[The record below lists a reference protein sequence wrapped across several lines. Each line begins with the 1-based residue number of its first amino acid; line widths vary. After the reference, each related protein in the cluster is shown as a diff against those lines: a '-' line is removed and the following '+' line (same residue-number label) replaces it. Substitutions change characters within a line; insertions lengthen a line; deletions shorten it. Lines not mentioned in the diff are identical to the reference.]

1 VSDGRSRH
9 LPFTSID
16 QVATVDPLCRG
27 ELAPPPR
34 TLVDIFRGTVEQAP
48 DEPAVDAGNG
58 VLTYAEL
65 AEAADELATEL
76 NAHGIGTDDKV
87 GVRVNSGT
95 TDLYVAILG
104 ILLSG
109 AAYVPVDVDDPDER
123 TRLVFDEAD
132 VAAIVGNDQ
141 TVVLRREGVPREPEE
156 PGIGD
161 DAWVIFTSGSTGTP
175 KGVAVTHL
183 SAAAFVDAESRMFLQ
198 SEPLGVGDRVMAGLS
213 VAFDASCEEMW
224 LAWRYGACL
233 VPAPRALVK
242 SGIDVG
248 PWLVAND
255 VTVVSTV
262 PTLVALWPME
272 SLAGVRLLIMGG
284 EACPPELAA
293 RLVGPGREV
302 WNTYG
307 PTEATVVACGAQL
320 SGAGPV
326 RIGLPLDGWDLAVVD
341 SAGQRV
347 AEGATGELII
357 GGVGLARYLDPAK
370 DAEKYAAMPTLGW
383 DRAYRSGDLVVN
395 DPAGLLFGG
404 RADDQVKL
412 GGRRIELGEIDSAL
426 LSVPGVVGAA
436 AAVRRTAAG
445 NQLLV
450 GYIATDAAHEPG
462 YDQAQALDL
471 LRHSLPAALVP
482 RLAVVD
488 VLPTRTSGK
497 VDRDALPWPLP
508 GADQAPEARGLHGT
522 MAWLAELWLEL
533 LGASVR
539 TPADDFFDLGG
550 GSLPAA
556 QLVSRLRTRFPE
568 VVVGDIYEHPTVGT
582 LAGYLDGLDVAGP
595 ASDRT
600 IPPTPLKTQVGQV
613 VATTLL
619 RSLAGP
625 YWLTWVGIGSRLL
638 ADVLGWTLLPQ
649 LPWWLLGVG
658 WLVFVTPP
666 GRMLLAAAGAR
677 ALLRTVSPGDHPR
690 GGKVHLRLWLAQRVV
705 DELGAAGLAGAPYMT
720 WFARLLG
727 AEVGRDVDLHSV
739 PPVTGLLRLG
749 AGCSIEPEVDL
760 SGFWVDGDVV
770 HLGPIR
776 VGARARVGA
785 RSMLCPGADVGK
797 DAEVAPGSSVFGVVP
812 DGEYWSGSPAA
823 RIQKRARGPWSD
835 RPATSRAW
843 TAAYGAVAV
852 LLSCLPIAAVLA
864 GAALPVLLAE
874 DPTSY
879 ADLLGLLWWLPVSA
893 LVALVVLALLVL
905 VVVRV
910 AAIGVRPGVHAVRG
924 GAALAVW
931 TTVRVLDDA
940 RSWVFPLYASSLT
953 PTWLRLLGA
962 RIGKDVEAS
971 TVLMIPSLTQVN
983 DQSFLADDT
992 LIGGYELG
1000 GGWLR
1005 VERVKIGKRAFV
1017 GNSGMAAPGRKVPKA
1032 SLVAVLSAA
1041 PRRKSAHAGESWL
1054 GSPPAPL
1061 RRTAAASDAGRT
1073 YDPPSRLKVARA
1085 LVEIGRVVP
1094 VALGGG
1100 LAVLVAVALARLLD
1114 QSQSAPLG
1122 VLLALLLAAPLLALA
1137 GLAAA
1142 LLAVAAKWLLVGR
1155 IRPGAHPLWSSF
1167 VWRNELA
1174 DTFVEVVAAPWFA
1187 RAVAGTPLLNA
1198 WFRLLGAKIGRGV
1211 WCETYWL
1218 PETDL
1223 VELGDGA
1230 TVNQGTVVQTHLFH
1244 DRMLSMDRVVLKR
1257 GATLGPNSVILPAA
1271 TLGRHATV
1279 GPVSL
1284 VMRGESVPDKTVW
1297 IGNPI
1302 GPWVPATK

>member
-1 VSDGRSRH
+1 MARE
-9 LPFTSID
+9 LT
-16 QVATVDPLCRG
+16 G
-27 ELAPPPR
+27 E
-34 TLVDIFRGTVEQAP
+34 
-48 DEPAVDAGNG
+48 
-58 VLTYAEL
+58 
-65 AEAADELATEL
+65 
-76 NAHGIGTDDKV
+76 
-87 GVRVNSGT
+87 
-95 TDLYVAILG
+95 
-104 ILLSG
+104 
-109 AAYVPVDVDDPDER
+109 
-123 TRLVFDEAD
+123 
-132 VAAIVGNDQ
+132 
-141 TVVLRREGVPREPEE
+141 
-156 PGIGD
+156 
-161 DAWVIFTSGSTGTP
+161 
-175 KGVAVTHL
+175 
-183 SAAAFVDAESRMFLQ
+183 
-198 SEPLGVGDRVMAGLS
+198 
-213 VAFDASCEEMW
+213 
-224 LAWRYGACL
+224 
-233 VPAPRALVK
+233 
-242 SGIDVG
+242 
-248 PWLVAND
+248 
-255 VTVVSTV
+255 
-262 PTLVALWPME
+262 
-272 SLAGVRLLIMGG
+272 
-284 EACPPELAA
+284 
-293 RLVGPGREV
+293 
-302 WNTYG
+302 
-307 PTEATVVACGAQL
+307 
-320 SGAGPV
+320 GPV

-341 SAGQRV
+341 PAGQPV

-357 GGVGLARYLDPAK
+357 GGVGLARYLDPVK

-383 DRAYRSGDLVVN
+383 ERAYRSGDLVVN

-426 LSVPGVVGAA
+426 LAVPGVVGAA

-450 GYIATDAAHEPG
+450 GYVATDPASDPAF
-462 YDQAQALDL
+462 DQAQAIEL
-471 LRHSLPAALVP
+471 LRHSMPAALVP

-488 VLPTRTSGK
+488 VLPTKTSGK

-508 GADQAPEARGLHGT
+508 TTAEPPEERGLHGT
-522 MAWLAELWLEL
+522 MGWLAELWLEL
-533 LGASVR
+533 LGADVR
-539 TPADDFFDLGG
+539 APADDFFDLGG
-550 GSLPAA
+550 GSLTAA
-556 QLVSRLRTRFPE
+556 QLVSRLRARFPD

-582 LAGYLDGLDVAGP
+582 LAAYLDQLAVAGP
-595 ASDRT
+595 ASDREV
-600 IPPTPLKTQVGQV
+600 PPTPLKTQAGQV
-613 VATTLL
+613 VATLLL
-619 RSLAGP
+619 RALAGP
-625 YWLTWVGIGSRLL
+625 YWLVWVGVGSRLL
-638 ADVLGWTLLPQ
+638 ADGPVVGRGWTLLPQ
-649 LPWWLLGVG
+649 APWWLLAVG

-666 GRMLLAAAGAR
+666 GRMLLAAAGVR
-677 ALLRTVSPGDHPR
+677 ALLRTVEPGDHPR
-690 GGKVHLRLWLAQRVV
+690 GGQVHLRLWLAQRVV
-705 DELGAAGLAGAPYMT
+705 EELGATGLAGAPYMT

-727 AEVGRDVDLHSV
+727 AKVGPDVDLHSI

-770 HLGPIR
+770 HLGPVR

-785 RSMLCPGADVGK
+785 RSMLCPGADIGK
-797 DAEVAPGSSVFGVVP
+797 DAEVAPGSSVFGAVP
-812 DGEYWSGSPAA
+812 DGEYWSGSPAVQ
-823 RIQKRARGPWSD
+823 IQKRARGPWSD
-835 RPATSRAW
+835 RPPPRRAW

-852 LLSCLPIAAVLA
+852 LLSCLPIVAVLA
-864 GAALPVLLAE
+864 GAALPVLLAD

-879 ADLLGLLWWLPVSA
+879 ADLLRLLLWLPVSV
-893 LVALVVLALLVL
+893 LVGMAVLAVL
-905 VVVRV
+905 IWTVVRI
-910 AAIGVRPGVHAVRG
+910 AGLAVRPGVHAVRS

-940 RSWVFPLYASSLT
+940 RTWLFPLYASSLT

-1017 GNSGMAAPGRKVPKA
+1017 GNSGMAAPGRRVPKA

-1041 PRRKSAHAGESWL
+1041 PRRKTAHAGESWL

-1061 RRTAAASDAGRT
+1061 RRTAEDSDAGRT
-1073 YDPPSRLKVARA
+1073 YAPPTRLKVARA
-1085 LVEIGRVVP
+1085 LVEACRIVP
-1094 VALGGG
+1094 VAFGAG
-1100 LAVLVAVALARLLD
+1100 LALVVAIVLAALLD
-1114 QSQSAPLG
+1114 RSAG
-1122 VLLALLLAAPLLALA
+1122 VLLALVLAAPLLAIA
-1137 GLAAA
+1137 GLVGA
-1142 LLAVAAKWLLVGR
+1142 LVTVAAKWLLIGR
-1155 IRPGAHPLWSSF
+1155 LRPGAHPLWSSF

-1187 RAVAGTPLLNA
+1187 RAVAGTPLLNV
-1198 WFRLLGAKIGRGV
+1198 WFRLMGAKIGRGV

-1230 TVNQGTVVQTHLFH
+1230 TVNQGSVVQTHLFH

-1302 GPWVPATK
+1302 GPWAAAE